1 MELLVV
7 GTIAF
12 DSIETPFGKRDK
24 TLGGS
29 ATFLSAAASYFCRPL
44 MVGVVGSD
52 FPEEHLDFLRDRE
65 VDCDGVERL
74 PGQTFSWS
82 GYYDTNLNVAHT
94 RETNLN
100 VLEDFDPKVPEAY
113 RGARAV
119 MLGNIAPELQSK
131 VVEQMSD
138 PAIVA
143 ADTMNYWIEGAR
155 PALLETLKRVD
166 VLSINDGEARQL
178 SGEYNLV
185 KAAAAIRSMGPKI
198 LIVKRGEHGA
208 TLFTEDGVFMA
219 PAFPILTIADP
230 TGAGDSF
237 AGGMMGYLARRND
250 TSLPILRQAIV
261 MGSTLASFAVED
273 FSLDRFRSLSDDE
286 IRLRFFEFQNL
297 MSFEAAGTTLWD

>member
-1 MELLVV
+1 MDLLVV

-12 DSIETPFGKRDK
+12 DTVETPFGKRDS

-29 ATFLSAAASYFCRPL
+29 ATFLGAAASYFCKPKML
-44 MVGVVGSD
+44 GVVGED
-52 FPEEHLDFLRDRE
+52 FPDSNLEFLRER
-65 VDCDGVERL
+65 GVNTEGVSRL
-74 PGQTFSWS
+74 PGKTFAWS

-94 RETNLN
+94 RETHLN
-100 VLEDFDPKVPEAY
+100 VLEVFDPVLPEAY
-113 RGARAV
+113 RDTKVV

-131 VVEQMSD
+131 VLDQVRD

-166 VLSINDGEARQL
+166 ILLVNDGEARQL

-185 KAAAAIRSMGPKI
+185 KAAASIRAMGPQI

-208 TLFTEDGVFMA
+208 TLFTKDGIFMA
-219 PAFPILTIADP
+219 PAFPILTISDP

-237 AGGMMGYLARRND
+237 AGGMMGYLARRGEY
-250 TSLPILRQAIV
+250 SLDVLRQAIM
-261 MGSTLASFAVED
+261 MGSTMASFAVED
-273 FSLDRFRSLSDDE
+273 FSLDRFRTLQDDD
-286 IRLRFFEFQNL
+286 IRLRFHEFQSL
-297 MSFEAAGTTLWD
+297 TSFEVSGTTLWS